1 MKKRKTYLI
10 DKKLQLKAAFYVIA
24 LTAVFSIIIMAAI
37 SASIV
42 YNNEKINNINEIE
55 NNIFQLM
62 QDSVVTPIAGNEF
75 VNISELLVKNH
86 ERNLKNIKSLTDY
99 NRILLITLLI
109 CVVLQGI
116 LLFVLI
122 VRLTHR
128 ISGPILVMSNYMKEI
143 IEGKMPNPRP
153 LRDKD
158 ELKEFYDLFREMVD
172 SLKKRNM

>member
-1 MKKRKTYLI
+1 
-10 DKKLQLKAAFYVIA
+10 
-24 LTAVFSIIIMAAI
+24 MAAI

-158 ELKEFYDLFREMVD
+158 ELKEFYDLFREMVN

>member
-75 VNISELLVKNH
+75 ANISELLVKNH

-158 ELKEFYDLFREMVD
+158 ELKEFYDLFREMVN

>member
-10 DKKLQLKAAFYVIA
+10 DKKLQLRAAFYLIG
-24 LTAVFSIIIMAAI
+24 LTAIFSIIIIAAI

-62 QDSVVTPIAGNEF
+62 QDSVVNPIAGNEF
-75 VNISELLVKNH
+75 ANVSELLVKNH

-99 NRILLITLLI
+99 NRILLITLVI
-109 CVVLQGI
+109 CGVLQGI
-116 LLFVLI
+116 VIFIMV

-128 ISGPILVMSNYMKEI
+128 ITGPILVMSNYMKEI

-158 ELKEFYDLFREMVD
+158 ELKDFYELFREMIH
-172 SLKKRNM
+172 SLKKRNG

>member
-158 ELKEFYDLFREMVD
+158 ELKEFYDLFREMVN

>member
-62 QDSVVTPIAGNEF
+62 QDSAVTPIAGNEF
-75 VNISELLVKNH
+75 ANISELLVKNH
-86 ERNLKNIKSLTDY
+86 ERNLRNIKSLTDY

-158 ELKEFYDLFREMVD
+158 ELKEFYDLFREMVN